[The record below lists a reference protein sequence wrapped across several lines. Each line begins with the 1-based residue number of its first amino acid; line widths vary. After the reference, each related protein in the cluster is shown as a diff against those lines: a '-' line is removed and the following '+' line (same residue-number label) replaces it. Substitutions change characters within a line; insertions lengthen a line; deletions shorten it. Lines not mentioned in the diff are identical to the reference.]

1 MDSGATEVLA
11 PPDELSGAA
20 GLGRTVIRVRR
31 AVARTLRLPEF
42 WLVLALSGATFAVH
56 DVAYA
61 LRVPFWT
68 DEAWVAVTTRFPL
81 SQLPAVSSSTPIG
94 WSLLL
99 RVFSVGSGGHQWL
112 RILPLLFSACTVAA
126 AYLLARGLGWRDR
139 RSAILAG
146 TVTAVSVLFSP
157 ALLIRDDLKQ
167 YTADAFLALAVL
179 AGLSRLE
186 REWSR
191 RRLASLAV
199 LCIAGKLFSHTTLF
213 VAVAAFGALALLQL
227 ARRAWPRLL
236 ETAIGGLAVGVGM
249 GIVYVVFDAPAVVPG
264 LTSYWE
270 AYYVPLRHG
279 LGASLRFLRNNLATL
294 HSFIGLG
301 PTWLIALF
309 AALGLVV
316 LVRVARPAVAL
327 AIVLLGPEMIA
338 VSGLKKYPLLDE
350 RTSTFLLVIGVALAA
365 IGIAGL
371 CDLIASG
378 AVRRAGRWAALRSPR
393 ALTAMAVAVVAVGAF
408 IAGSRHDIRSHDLP
422 AEDVRTQAAYV
433 YAHRTPDDV
442 VLVNLNSNW
451 GFAYYWPA
459 GTPAQSAS
467 TTVLQKYIA
476 VFPDQPQLVIA
487 RNRDASGVQAALDQ
501 ALSLVRSHSGA
512 RVWVVRTHV
521 TAVEAAAWSAAL
533 QADHLTLR
541 QVNSAGLSII
551 VPGS

>member
-20 GLGRTVIRVRR
+20 GFGRTVIRVRR
-31 AVARTLRLPEF
+31 AVARTLRHPEF

-81 SQLPAVSSSTPIG
+81 SQLPAVTSSTPIG

-99 RVFSVGSGGHQWL
+99 RVFAVGSGGHQWL
-112 RILPLLFSACTVAA
+112 RILPLLFSALTVAA

-139 RSAILAG
+139 RSAILAA

-157 ALLIRDDLKQ
+157 ALLVRDDLKQ

-191 RRLASLAV
+191 RRLAALAV
-199 LCIAGKLFSHTTLF
+199 LCVVGMLFSHTTLF
-213 VAVAAFGALALLQL
+213 VAVAAFGALALLHL

-236 ETAIGGLAVGVGM
+236 ETAIGGVAAGVGI
-249 GIVYVVFDAPAVVPG
+249 GIVYVVFDARAVVPG

-279 LGASLRFLRNNLATL
+279 LGASLRFLRENLATL

-327 AIVLLGPEMIA
+327 AIALLGPEMIA

-378 AVRRAGRWAALRSPR
+378 TVRRAGRWAASRSPR
-393 ALTAMAVAVVAVGAF
+393 SLAAMTVAVVAVGAF
-408 IAGSRHDIRSHDLP
+408 IVGSRHDIRSHDLP

-433 YAHRTPDDV
+433 YEHRTPDDV

-451 GFAYYWPA
+451 GFAYYWAA

-467 TTVLQKYIA
+467 TAVLQKYIA

-487 RNRDASGVQAALDQ
+487 RNRDTLGVQAALDQ
-501 ALSLVRSHSGA
+501 ALSLARSHSGA

-521 TAVEAAAWSAAL
+521 TAIEAAAWSAAL
-533 QADHLTLR
+533 QTDHLTLR
-541 QVNSAGLSII
+541 QVDSAGLSVI